1 MDTLLSALGIDDV
14 ASVSISEHRGRHAP
28 RTITATAELAAIA
41 DELRRLPGCGDMMA
55 KLAVSSLH
63 LVAIAG
69 PDGRHG
75 ELKVYNRGIVQ
86 SPADTSVI
94 EGTDR
99 LVALLGLAGPERR
112 SRWKLW

>member
-1 MDTLLSALGIDDV
+1 MDTLLTALGIDDV
-14 ASVSISEHRGRHAP
+14 ASVSIGEHRGRTTP
-28 RTITATAELAAIA
+28 RTITAPSDLAAIA
-41 DELRRLPGCGDMMA
+41 DELRRLPACGDMMA

-63 LVAIAG
+63 LVTITG

-99 LVALLGLAGPERR
+99 LVALLGLAGSGRPWWRP
-112 SRWKLW
+112 W